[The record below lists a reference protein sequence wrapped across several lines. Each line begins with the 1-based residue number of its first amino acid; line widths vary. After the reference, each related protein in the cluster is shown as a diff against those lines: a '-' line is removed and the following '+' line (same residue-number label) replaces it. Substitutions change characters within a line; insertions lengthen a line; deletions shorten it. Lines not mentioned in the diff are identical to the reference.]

1 MTQPF
6 RFGALLKRPLAGL
19 SWAESARRVEEL
31 GYDTLVVP
39 DHFDDQLAVGP
50 ALAVA
55 AAATT
60 TLRLGTLVYCNDYR
74 HPVVLAKEAAT
85 LDVLS
90 GGRIEFGL
98 GAGWKRVDYDE
109 SGLDYDPPGTRIDR
123 MVESLEII
131 KGLFAQ
137 GSVTFEGEHYSLH
150 GLDGLPKPVQSPLP
164 LVIGGG
170 GRRML
175 SIAARH
181 ADIVGVNANLRS
193 GETGLD
199 AINDV
204 LPERFDTKLQWVR
217 DAAGDR
223 FEQLEL
229 NVLATSQVTS
239 GGSAT
244 TEAIESVAAMF
255 NQPAEVVAEVAVLFI
270 GSPAEIVGVL
280 RARRRRWGFSYI
292 VVHADNSDI
301 VAFADVITQ
310 LKGE

>member
-1 MTQPF
+1 MTHPF
-6 RFGALLKRPLAGL
+6 RFGALLKRPLEGL
-19 SWAESARRVEEL
+19 GWAESARKVEQL

-50 ALAVA
+50 ALTAA

-74 HPVVLAKEAAT
+74 HPVMLAKEVAT

-98 GAGWKRVDYDE
+98 GAGWKRVDYTQA
-109 SGLDYDPPGTRIDR
+109 GLDHDPPGTRIDR
-123 MVESLEII
+123 MVESLEIVRA
-131 KGLFAQ
+131 LFAD
-137 GSVTFEGEHYSLH
+137 GPVNHEGVHYTLRD
-150 GLDGLPKPVQSPLP
+150 LEGLPKPVQSPLP

-170 GRRML
+170 GQRML
-175 SIAARH
+175 TIAARH

-204 LPERFDTKLQWVR
+204 LPERFDIKLEWVR
-217 DAAGDR
+217 EAAGDR

-229 NVLATSQVTS
+229 NVLATAQVTE

-244 TEAIESVAAMF
+244 SKAVESVAAMF
-255 NQPAEVVAEVAVLFI
+255 NQPADVVAEVPVLVI
-270 GSPAEIVGVL
+270 GSPTEIADVL
-280 RARRRRWGFSYI
+280 RERRKRWGFSYM
-292 VVHADNSDI
+292 VLHAENTDI
-301 VAFADVITQ
+301 VAFSEVLNELA
-310 LKGE
+310 GE